1 MNELLHEILAARE
14 QRVQKQQ
21 QLLDKHAAPLLCFT
35 MNIPGPVKFDRDVSI
50 GFHLGNW
57 LLKESLKGRKVLHF
71 EANTAITGCE
81 TYCVVDMPAKELKK
95 LAVELEEI
103 DPIGRLFDMD
113 VLTPDGQKI
122 SREDLG
128 YPRRKCLLCDQDAY
142 ICAGRR
148 THSADQLRRQA
159 GFYLYIA
166 AREFMCEY
174 IATRA
179 YFALNQ
185 EVTTT
190 PKPGL
195 VDGNNTGAHKDMD
208 IRHFFAS
215 ANALRPYF
223 CDCAEQGFLT
233 RDLPG
238 TETLAAIRPLGLEAE
253 QTMLK
258 ATRGVNTHKGAIF
271 SLGILCAALGR
282 LSPDLWQPERLL
294 AECAA
299 IAEGIADR
307 DFAGIT
313 TIFDTPIATVP
324 AYDKDGKPMYD
335 ANGKPVMVKGMID
348 KGGFDFSKTE
358 DDLYILAALEK
369 NGGDEAKTIEY
380 LKEIWGDSY
389 EQTAEEYQL
398 EDDFAGI
405 YHGKGKDYTAEMKTY
420 LNQMITTGP
429 EELRGCVPMT
439 ERLGEILQLLM
450 DKYTFEN
457 VDHAW
462 TKLCYYYDYLGPEA

>member
-313 TIFDTPIATVP
+313 TETAKTAGERLYLQRKLRGIRGEVADGLPSVVSIGLP
-324 AYDKDGKPMYD
+324 AYQQ
-335 ANGKPVMVKGMID
+335 
-348 KGGFDFSKTE
+348 
-358 DDLYILAALEK
+358 ALE
-369 NGGDEAKTIEY
+369 NGLSPNDAGVIALLHLIARVQDTNLHHRGGPAGAAWAAEAAKTLLQTEAYPPISAIE
-380 LKEIWGDSY
+380 
-389 EQTAEEYQL
+389 QL
-398 EDDFAGI
+398 DDVFIARNLSPG
-405 YHGKGKDYTAEMKTY
+405 GCADLLAVTY
-420 LNQMITTGP
+420 FLH
-429 EELRGCVPMT
+429 
-439 ERLGEILQLLM
+439 RL
-450 DKYTFEN
+450 T
-457 VDHAW
+457 
-462 TKLCYYYDYLGPEA
+462 

>member
-21 QLLDKHAAPLLCFT
+21 KLLKQHAAPLLCFT

-50 GFHLGNW
+50 GFHLGTW
-57 LLKESLKGRKVLHF
+57 LLKETLKGRKILHF
-71 EANTAITGCE
+71 EANTAVTGCE
-81 TYCVVDMPAKELKK
+81 AFCVVDMPAKELKK
-95 LAVELEEI
+95 LAIELEEI

-113 VLTPDGQKI
+113 VLTPDGQKL
-122 SREDLG
+122 SREELG

-142 ICAGRR
+142 VCAGRR
-148 THSADQLRRQA
+148 THSAEELRRQA

-166 AREFMCEY
+166 ARQWMCEY

-179 YFALNQ
+179 YFALSQ

-238 TETLAAIRPLGLEAE
+238 TQTLAAIRPLGLEAE
-253 QTMLK
+253 QTMLN
-258 ATRGVNTHKGAIF
+258 ATHGVNTHKGAIF

-307 DFAGIT
+307 DLAGVTVETAKTAGERLFAQYGISGVRGQAQAG
-313 TIFDTPIATVP
+313 FP
-324 AYDKDGKPMYD
+324 AVAEVGL
-335 ANGKPVMVKGMID
+335 PVLRQG
-348 KGGFDFSKTE
+348 
-358 DDLYILAALEK
+358 LEK
-369 NGGDEAKTIEY
+369 GLSLNDAGAAVLLHLIAATDDTNLIHRGGREKQLQVKRQIADLLKSEPFPDTETI
-380 LKEIWGDSY
+380 KELDRQFIRENLSPGGSADLL
-389 EQTAEEYQL
+389 AL
-398 EDDFAGI
+398 
-405 YHGKGKDYTAEMKTY
+405 TY
-420 LNQMITTGP
+420 FLYF
-429 EELRGCVPMT
+429 
-439 ERLGEILQLLM
+439 LQ
-450 DKYTFEN
+450 
-457 VDHAW
+457 
-462 TKLCYYYDYLGPEA
+462 